1 MRALILALA
10 ALAVSFATA
19 AHSANTPCS
28 GKKGGVERCVGEKF
42 LCRDGSIS
50 ASKRVCTGP
59 DGGAQSLVSPPPA
72 AGSSG
77 SCHCRDGQYCTG
89 PRGGTFCYS
98 DSGKKSY
105 LRK

>member
-1 MRALILALA
+1 MRLFLLSVITFFTL
-10 ALAVSFATA
+10 TA
-19 AHSANTPCS
+19 HAGNLPCS
-28 GKKGGVERCVGEKF
+28 GNKGGIERCIGAQF

-50 ASKRVCTGP
+50 ASKRVCSTSESS
-59 DGGAQSLVSPPPA
+59 AQSLKSTPPA
-72 AGSSG
+72 PAASG

-105 LRK
+105 RGK

>member
-1 MRALILALA
+1 MRLVLWLALLFCSA
-10 ALAVSFATA
+10 AASA
-19 AHSANTPCS
+19 ANYPCS
-28 GKKGGVERCVGEKF
+28 GKKGGVERCVGEQF

-50 ASKRVCTGP
+50 ASKRVCSSP
-59 DGGAQSLVSPPPA
+59 DSTASSLTSKAPA
-72 AGSSG
+72 ASATG
-77 SCHCRDGQYCTG
+77 SCNCRDGEYCTG